1 MHSDEQELEAD
12 QATKETHPA
21 VTEEVH
27 ETDHASV
34 HYDAPEATHVVAEE
48 VVHVT
53 EPKPSVVHEAPAVAV
68 VASAAG
74 PIPTVVATVNPN
86 KAAMAEKIAEY
97 TKAGTNHAAVFAFGK
112 TGILVTAE
120 NSATLSATEITAWEV
135 AMNEYFAAHPGVK
148 S

>member
-1 MHSDEQELEAD
+1 MHSDEQELEAGH
-12 QATKETHPA
+12 ATEEIHQA

-27 ETDHASV
+27 ETAHEAVHAAVPAVPAVEHTAV
-34 HYDAPEATHVVAEE
+34 HAAESE
-48 VVHVT
+48 QV
-53 EPKPSVVHEAPAVAV
+53 VVHEAAV
-68 VASAAG
+68 VAAPAAV
-74 PIPTVVATVNPN
+74 PSATVNPN

-97 TKAGTNHAAVFAFGK
+97 TKAGINPAAVFAFGK

-120 NSATLSATEITAWEV
+120 NSATLSAAEITAWEV